1 MLAEGT
7 LKGQSAIVT
16 GGATGI
22 GFGIAQ
28 ELGRLG
34 ARIVLAS
41 RNAERLHAA
50 QEQLLAQGIEALGVP
65 TDIRDASQVDELVAK
80 TLERYG
86 QIDLLVNNA
95 AGNFIVD
102 AEKLSVNGF
111 NAVVGIVLHGTFHCS
126 RAVGLEMIRSGRGG
140 KMLNLVAA
148 YAWTGGPKTLHSAVA
163 KAGVVAMTRTLA
175 VEWAEFGIRVN
186 ALCPG
191 PVDTEQSRAQLWAA
205 PEMRDRLLRSIPT
218 GRFGTVEEVA
228 QAASYLLSP
237 YADFINGEVLVIDG
251 GEWLGKGIAE

>member
-1 MLAEGT
+1 MLAQGT
-7 LKGQSAIVT
+7 LNGQIAIVT

-22 GFGIAQ
+22 GLGIAQ
-28 ELGRLG
+28 EVGRLG
-34 ARIVLAS
+34 ARVVLAS
-41 RNAERLHAA
+41 RNQERLDAA
-50 QEQLLAQGIEALGVP
+50 VQQLASQGVESIGVK
-65 TDIRDASQVDELVAK
+65 TDIRDPAQVDELVAK
-80 TLERYG
+80 ALDQYG
-86 QIDLLVNNA
+86 QIDMLVNNA

-148 YAWTGGPKTLHSAVA
+148 YAWTGGPMTLHSAVA

-175 VEWAEFGIRVN
+175 VEWAEYGIRVN

-205 PEMRDRLLRSIPT
+205 PEMRERLLRSIPT